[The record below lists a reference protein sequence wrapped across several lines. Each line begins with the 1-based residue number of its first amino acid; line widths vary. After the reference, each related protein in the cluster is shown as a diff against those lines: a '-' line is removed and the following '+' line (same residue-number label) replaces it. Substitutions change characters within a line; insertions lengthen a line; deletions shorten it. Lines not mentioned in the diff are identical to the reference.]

1 MLMSNLFLKA
11 AVRTWFT
18 LTSRKQATARIQGLL
33 RDYLALA
40 EKISPETGA
49 QAVTVP
55 RMPGVDEDMR
65 NWSFFMILEHNAIVN
80 RSIAKVVEDLA
91 RGMEPTDEGKID
103 PKRDVMP
110 SASPGI
116 EQIKVFQDSVEDY
129 LQRVSKLGPLRGT
142 LTKRHPV
149 FGMFD
154 AHQWHCMLGFH
165 LMIHRRQAEFVVK
178 KVCGG

>member
-1 MLMSNLFLKA
+1 MSNLFLKT
-11 AVRTWFT
+11 AVRTWFAF
-18 LTSRKQATARIQGLL
+18 TSQTQATKRIQSILK
-33 RDYLALA
+33 DYQALA
-40 EKISPETGA
+40 ERVGPATGSRN
-49 QAVTVP
+49 VRVP

-91 RGMEPTDEGKID
+91 HGVEPTGVGKID

-110 SASPGI
+110 SVSPGI
-116 EQIKVFQDSVEDY
+116 EQIPAFQHSVEDY
-129 LQRVSKLGPLRGT
+129 LQRVSVLGPLRGT
-142 LTKRHPV
+142 LTQRHPV

-165 LMIHRRQAEFVVK
+165 LMIHRRQAEYVVNQ
-178 KVCGG
+178 VCGA

>member
-11 AVRTWFT
+11 AVRTWFA
-18 LTSRKQATARIQGLL
+18 LTSRKQATARIQDLL
-33 RDYLALA
+33 RDYQVLA
-40 EKISPETGA
+40 ERVGPAIGSRP
-49 QAVTVP
+49 VMVP

-80 RSIAKVVEDLA
+80 RSVAKVVEDLA
-91 RGMEPTDEGKID
+91 RGVEPTGEGKID
-103 PKRDVMP
+103 PKHDVMP

-116 EQIKVFQDSVEDY
+116 EQIQLFQDSVEDY
-129 LQRVSKLGPLRGT
+129 LQRVSVLGLLRGT

-165 LMIHRRQAEFVVK
+165 LMIHRRQAEYVVSK
-178 KVCGG
+178 ACGG

>member
-1 MLMSNLFLKA
+1 M
-11 AVRTWFT
+11 T
-18 LTSRKQATARIQGLL
+18 
-33 RDYLALA
+33 LA
-40 EKISPETGA
+40 ERVNSETGA

-80 RSIAKVVEDLA
+80 RSIAKVVQDLA
-91 RGMEPTDEGKID
+91 CGVEPTGAGNID

-110 SASPGI
+110 SGSAGK
-116 EQIKVFQDSVEDY
+116 EQIGAFQSSVEDY
-129 LQRVSKLGPLRGT
+129 LQLVSELGPLRGT

-165 LMIHRRQAEFVVK
+165 LMIHRRQAEFVVN